1 MLAMPKSPTNN
12 LQMQPAPRTLAPVKP
27 APATLMSRTHGPR
40 PLTPQ
45 QLAKIDA
52 AAKDFESVYAG
63 EMLKPMFGTVKTDPM
78 FGGGKGEE
86 TFKSLLLQ
94 QYGKKIADTGE
105 LGLAKY
111 VKAEMIRMQETQ
123 R

>member
-1 MLAMPKSPTNN
+1 MLAMLKSPTNN
-12 LQMQPAPRTLAPVKP
+12 LQMLAAPPALG
-27 APATLMSRTHGPR
+27 TLMSRTHGAR
-40 PLTPQ
+40 PLSPQ

-63 EMLKPMFGTVKTDPM
+63 EMLKPMFATVKTDSM
-78 FGGGKGEE
+78 FGGGKGED

-123 R
+123 K

>member
-1 MLAMPKSPTNN
+1 MLTMPQTQPTG
-12 LQMQPAPRTLAPVKP
+12 LQMPQQTLAQKLSSKP
-27 APATLMSRTHGPR
+27 AKT
-40 PLTPQ
+40 LTPA
-45 QLAKIDA
+45 QLAKINA

-94 QYGKKIADTGE
+94 EYGKKIANTGE

>member
-1 MLAMPKSPTNN
+1 MLAMLKSPTNN
-12 LQMQPAPRTLAPVKP
+12 LQMLASKPALAPVKQP
-27 APATLMSRTHGPR
+27 LGRMTR
-40 PLTPQ
+40 PISPQ
-45 QLAKIDA
+45 QLAKIDS

-63 EMLKPMFGTVKTDPM
+63 EMIKPMFETVKTDPM
-78 FGGGKGEE
+78 FGGGKGEDA
-86 TFKSLLLQ
+86 FKSLLLQ

-111 VKAEMIRMQETQ
+111 VKAEMIRMQEAQ

>member
-1 MLAMPKSPTNN
+1 MLSMLKSPTNN
-12 LQMQPAPRTLAPVKP
+12 LQMLAAPPALAPVKP
-27 APATLMSRTHGPR
+27 AMGRLHRALS
-40 PLTPQ
+40 PQ

-63 EMLKPMFGTVKTDPM
+63 EMLKPMFATVKTDPM
-78 FGGGKGEE
+78 FGGGKGED

-94 QYGKKIADTGE
+94 QYGRKIADTGE